1 MDLSLMRISRS
12 ESRNSRTR
20 LRLFLDGNISIS
32 YYNEHRSEGGG
43 VTDLG
48 DILMPQFLEVLYL
61 TNSRHVHACDLV
73 RACARELAIP
83 SLNCPILMLLMATLL
98 FVPDCL
104 PR

>member
-43 VTDLG
+43 VPDLG
-48 DILMPQFLEVLYL
+48 DILMP
-61 TNSRHVHACDLV
+61 
-73 RACARELAIP
+73 
-83 SLNCPILMLLMATLL
+83 
-98 FVPDCL
+98 
-104 PR
+104 